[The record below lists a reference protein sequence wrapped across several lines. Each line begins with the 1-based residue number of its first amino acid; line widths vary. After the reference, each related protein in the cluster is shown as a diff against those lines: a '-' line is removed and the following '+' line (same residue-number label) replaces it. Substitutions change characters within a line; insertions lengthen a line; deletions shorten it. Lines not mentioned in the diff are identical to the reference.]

1 MKKITIKSL
10 ITFFII
16 FLNFFPAHAQN
27 TLDTIKIEQYL
38 STLPSLERLE
48 EKYKAS
54 DNGENEE
61 YPSMLDS
68 SELTRTPITNGLTLL
83 RDHPSYEEF
92 KVIVANA
99 NFSDLEEWA
108 STGDKIMMAYSAYQ
122 LKHPETA
129 NAPSIDEIKNNMQED
144 LEKISKNQF
153 ISTEQKQSLI
163 NKIENSMALL
173 NDPNYIDS
181 ENISI
186 ISPFIGRL
194 NTLFKEYQ

>member
-1 MKKITIKSL
+1 MIKIILKNL

-16 FLNFFPAHAQN
+16 FLNFFPAHAQD

-68 SELTRTPITNGLTLL
+68 PEMTRTPITNGLTLL

-92 KVIVANA
+92 KVIVTNA
-99 NFSDLEEWA
+99 NFSNPEQWA

-122 LKHPETA
+122 LKNPENA
-129 NAPSIDEIKNNMQED
+129 DAPSIDEIKKNMQED
-144 LEKISKNQF
+144 LEKISTNQF
-153 ISTEQKQSLI
+153 ISAEQKQTLI

-186 ISPFIGRL
+186 ISPFVGRL